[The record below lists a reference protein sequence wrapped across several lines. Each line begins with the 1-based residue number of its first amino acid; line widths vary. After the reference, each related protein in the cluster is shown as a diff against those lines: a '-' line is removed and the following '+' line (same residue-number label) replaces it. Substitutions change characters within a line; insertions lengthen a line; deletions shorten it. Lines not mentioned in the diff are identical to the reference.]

1 MIGLVVGFVVLPHL
15 PDDGQPAIGQPT
27 VCIGIGATAGA
38 EIAPISQS
46 PARLPHGGLGE
57 LLGNAPELTVAA
69 ATEDDDLALP
79 ALLGDGAGTGQGLN
93 AGRCGEAI
101 TVVPELGQQSRKP
114 CLTCRILREVSTFGA
129 TLARAV
135 WNQELPQA
143 ALRISRLEIEA

>member
-1 MIGLVVGFVVLPHL
+1 MIRFVVGLAVLPYL

-27 VCIGIGATAGA
+27 VGIGVRATAGT
-38 EIAPISQS
+38 EIAPVSQS
-46 PARLPHGGLGE
+46 PTRLPHGGLGE
-57 LLGNAPELTVAA
+57 LLGYASELTIAA
-69 ATEDDDLALP
+69 ATEEDNLAFP

-101 TVVPELGQQSRKP
+101 TVVPVLGQQSRKP

-129 TLARAV
+129 ALARAV